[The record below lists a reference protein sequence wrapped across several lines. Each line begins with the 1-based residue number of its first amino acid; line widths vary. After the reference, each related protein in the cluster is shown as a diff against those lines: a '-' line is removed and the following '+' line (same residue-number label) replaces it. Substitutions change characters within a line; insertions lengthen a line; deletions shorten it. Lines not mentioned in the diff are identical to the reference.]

1 MVVVR
6 GFRRVYLVAF
16 LLLVIA
22 IVTPVIVRFALL
34 AYEPEIE
41 IAHPDGRRRTITL
54 PQMKRLP
61 SLTRT
66 GTYQNQ
72 FGNWCDEG
80 VYTGVLLADLVG
92 TELEYEFIRIIASD
106 GYTIDVERHRVE
118 DPDYPMILAYAY
130 NGADVPLWDM
140 GFRIAVL
147 PEDGNVGNEE
157 YDASSAGSFWVKN
170 VEQIVLIKVP

>member
-1 MVVVR
+1 VVVVR

-22 IVTPVIVRFALL
+22 IVTPVIMRFVLL
-34 AYEPEIE
+34 SHEPAIE
-41 IAHPDGRRRTITL
+41 IVHPDGRRRMITL
-54 PQMKRLP
+54 SQMKRLP

-66 GTYQNQ
+66 GIYQNQ
-72 FGNWCDEG
+72 FGNWRDEG
-80 VYTGVLLADLVG
+80 GYAGVRLTDLFGTGA
-92 TELEYEFIRIIASD
+92 EYELIRVVATD
-106 GYTIDVERHRVE
+106 GYTIEVERRRVE

-130 NGADVPLWDM
+130 DGVEVPSWAM

-157 YDASSAGSFWVKN
+157 YGATSAGSFWVKN
-170 VEQIVLIKVP
+170 VEQIVLIEVP

>member
-22 IVTPVIVRFALL
+22 IVTPVIVRFVLL
-34 AYEPEIE
+34 SHEPAIE
-41 IAHPDGRRRTITL
+41 IAHPDGRRRMITL
-54 PQMKRLP
+54 SQMKRLP

-72 FGNWCDEG
+72 FGNWHDEG
-80 VYTGVLLADLVG
+80 VYTGVCLADLVG
-92 TELEYEFIRIIASD
+92 TVTEHEAIRVIASD
-106 GYTIDVERHRVE
+106 GYAIEVERRRVE
-118 DPDYPMILAYAY
+118 DLDYPMILAYAY
-130 NGADVPLWDM
+130 DGVEVPSWEM

-147 PEDGNVGNEE
+147 PEDGTVSNEQYGVE
-157 YDASSAGSFWVKN
+157 SAGSYWVKN
-170 VEQIVLIKVP
+170 VEQIVLIEIP

>member
-1 MVVVR
+1 MAVVR
-6 GFRRVYLVAF
+6 GFRRVHLVAF

-22 IVTPVIVRFALL
+22 IVTPVIVRFVLL
-34 AYEPEIE
+34 SHEPAIE
-41 IAHPDGRRRTITL
+41 IAHPDGRRRMITL
-54 PQMKRLP
+54 SQMKRLP

-72 FGNWCDEG
+72 FGNWRDEG
-80 VYTGVLLADLVG
+80 VYTGVRLTDLVG
-92 TELEYEFIRIIASD
+92 IGTEYELICVIAGD
-106 GYTIDVERHRVE
+106 GYTIEVERRRVE

-130 NGADVPLWDM
+130 DGVEVPSWEM

-157 YDASSAGSFWVKN
+157 YGATSAGSFWVKN
-170 VEQIVLIKVP
+170 VEQIVLLEIP

>member
-6 GFRRVYLVAF
+6 EFRRVYLAAF

-22 IVTPVIVRFALL
+22 IVTPVIVRFVLL
-34 AYEPEIE
+34 SHEPAIE
-41 IAHPDGRRRTITL
+41 IAHPDGRRRTIIL
-54 PQMKRLP
+54 SQMKRLP

-72 FGNWCDEG
+72 FGNWRDEG
-80 VYTGVLLADLVG
+80 VYTGVRLIDLVETG
-92 TELEYEFIRIIASD
+92 TEYEAIRVIAND
-106 GYTIDVERHRVE
+106 GYTIEVERCRVE

-130 NGADVPLWDM
+130 DGVEVPSWEM

-147 PEDGNVGNEE
+147 PEDGTVSNEE
-157 YDASSAGSFWVKN
+157 YGVESAGSYWVKN
-170 VEQIVLIKVP
+170 VVRLVLRPH

>member
-6 GFRRVYLVAF
+6 GFRQVYLIAF

-34 AYEPEIE
+34 SHEPVIE
-41 IAHPDGRRRTITL
+41 IVHPDGRRRTIIL
-54 PQMKRLP
+54 SQMKRLP

-72 FGNWCDEG
+72 FGNWRDEG
-80 VYTGVLLADLVG
+80 VYTGVCLADLVG
-92 TELEYEFIRIIASD
+92 TGTEYEAIRVIATD
-106 GYTIDVERHRVE
+106 GYTIEVDRRRVE
-118 DPDYPMILAYAY
+118 DAEYPMILAYSYDGMA
-130 NGADVPLWDM
+130 VPSWEA

-157 YDASSAGSFWVKN
+157 YGATSAGSFWVKN
-170 VEQIVLIKVP
+170 VRQIVLIEIP